1 MATAAQVRLL
11 ADRWTPFVRT
21 ISFEYDLTGADLR
34 LQIRS
39 YPNQPGAPLVDLGLV
54 DTLAAQGL
62 KLASVDNSGPIP
74 ISIVSVRIN
83 ETVMEGLPYMGE
95 LGDDSELAW
104 DLLVT
109 PATGLKERWL
119 FGPFIVKAGVTQ

>member
-1 MATAAQVRLL
+1 MATAALVPLS

-21 ISFEYDLTGADLR
+21 ISFEYDLTGAVLR
-34 LQIRS
+34 LQIRL
-39 YPNQPGAPLVDLGLV
+39 YPNQPGAPLVDLGMV

-62 KLASVDNSGPIP
+62 KLTSVDNSGPNP
-74 ISIVSVRIN
+74 ISIVSMRIN

-104 DLLVT
+104 DLHVT